1 MIQDNQP
8 KVPNL
13 PPLIANGDTNR
24 GYYVCTYKN
33 KWDSAKKRSVRVRS
47 TSVGRVQGKDKFG
60 LIEFYDEFVKQYPGL
75 KRFQVYRTDGPQRLV
90 FIPKPPRRKVAAKA
104 ASEAEAAPKQ
114 QKKAQ
119 VEADNRNLAT
129 KSESFENNMKLNIRN
144 LPSSE
149 IFDDSFD

>member
-1 MIQDNQP
+1 MIHDNQP

-13 PPLIANGDTNR
+13 PPLIANGDANR

-33 KWDSAKKRSVRVRS
+33 KWDSAKRRSVRVRS

-90 FIPKPPRRKVAAKA
+90 FIPKPPRRKIA
-104 ASEAEAAPKQ
+104 
-114 QKKAQ
+114 
-119 VEADNRNLAT
+119 
-129 KSESFENNMKLNIRN
+129 KSETESKVNEATPALTNQNA
-144 LPSSE
+144 LPDSE
-149 IFDDSFD
+149 IFDDKLDLE

>member
-13 PPLIANGDTNR
+13 PPLIANGDANR

-33 KWDSAKKRSVRVRS
+33 KWDSEKKRSVRVRS

-90 FIPKPPRRKVAAKA
+90 FIPKPPRRKRIKDEIPVPQARSNEIAARA
-104 ASEAEAAPKQ
+104 ARDIPTVS
-114 QKKAQ
+114 
-119 VEADNRNLAT
+119 D
-129 KSESFENNMKLNIRN
+129 
-144 LPSSE
+144 
-149 IFDDSFD
+149 IFDDEPFE

>member
-13 PPLIANGDTNR
+13 PPLIANGDANR

-33 KWDSAKKRSVRVRS
+33 KWDSEKKRSVR
-47 TSVGRVQGKDKFG
+47 FG

-90 FIPKPPRRKVAAKA
+90 FIPKPPRRKRIKDEIPVPQARSNEIAARA
-104 ASEAEAAPKQ
+104 ARDIPTVS
-114 QKKAQ
+114 
-119 VEADNRNLAT
+119 DIFDD
-129 KSESFENNMKLNIRN
+129 ESFE
-144 LPSSE
+144 
-149 IFDDSFD
+149 